1 MRKKDIQLLAAA
13 RQGDIAAR
21 CEIGRRYLTGTNG
34 FPRHLTQGLEHLGHP
49 AVKDSSEAAS
59 IVAEHVPLHEILQAG
74 QMGTLRRAAAAC
86 SVPAWIK
93 LGVWASLTEE
103 TAEPAIGWLAKAS
116 EAGSRLASA
125 LLEAIE
131 RGPRPELGDF
141 VARLSG
147 HRDFDLEALLTDAI
161 GLAMREGQGS
171 LLGRLIDATARLQ
184 PSSVSRLPEVVCDA
198 LWRAQEFAGFR
209 LTGAAADIEHLLEIG
224 VARGNPSASLLLGRA
239 LCGLD
244 ERAAQSSSW
253 TLHSNM
259 RKGAALLLRAADAG
273 YGEAW
278 MLLYRVHSDHSA
290 SVANPQMAR
299 FCLEKGATNG
309 DPVAQRLLGALVLR
323 SASTIEDSERAIHW
337 LHSAAA
343 LGDEPARAILRTLV
357 LPVSSEEEH
366 ARAVIDAIRSDDPW
380 LAWRL
385 RTARD
390 FGLTR
395 LEALSVDIVAGSRPW
410 GLLVGPNPFVVQA
423 KLAAPR
429 AIPALTSRALTHLHE
444 ASVLMRQS
452 RPIGGAFEG
461 DLRQRTV
468 RLRRQLAAHAVT
480 DELFFAQA
488 SASRLDVLRRG
499 AKWAFHERDS
509 LREALAA

>member
-1 MRKKDIQLLAAA
+1 MPITSPHPHPQHSTAHALSTPPRWPRWPRVLYTPLAA
-13 RQGDIAAR
+13 I
-21 CEIGRRYLTGTNG
+21 
-34 FPRHLTQGLEHLGHP
+34 H
-49 AVKDSSEAAS
+49 
-59 IVAEHVPLHEILQAG
+59 
-74 QMGTLRRAAAAC
+74 
-86 SVPAWIK
+86 
-93 LGVWASLTEE
+93 
-103 TAEPAIGWLAKAS
+103 
-116 EAGSRLASA
+116 
-125 LLEAIE
+125 
-131 RGPRPELGDF
+131 
-141 VARLSG
+141 
-147 HRDFDLEALLTDAI
+147 
-161 GLAMREGQGS
+161 
-171 LLGRLIDATARLQ
+171 
-184 PSSVSRLPEVVCDA
+184 
-198 LWRAQEFAGFR
+198 
-209 LTGAAADIEHLLEIG
+209 
-224 VARGNPSASLLLGRA
+224 
-239 LCGLD
+239 
-244 ERAAQSSSW
+244 
-253 TLHSNM
+253 
-259 RKGAALLLRAADAG
+259 
-273 YGEAW
+273 
-278 MLLYRVHSDHSA
+278 
-290 SVANPQMAR
+290 
-299 FCLEKGATNG
+299 
-309 DPVAQRLLGALVLR
+309 
-323 SASTIEDSERAIHW
+323 IHW

-357 LPVSSEEEH
+357 LPVSRAEEH

-390 FGLTR
+390 VGLTR